1 VVASLEQRE
10 HENYRVIVLARDR
23 TGILVV
29 PHNGHFQLP
38 SIDIPPGQRTAESLC
53 RVVKNELGC
62 EAVCLFT
69 LQDLLGGGSWEN
81 QHCQIMECWE
91 RPGTCNSTT
100 LWAPIRSLSRQSFD
114 DVEDYGAIEQVS
126 AKLNLSSADSCLPF
140 ARPEWF
146 RELRDW
152 ISEEIRPLGIQ
163 LTGRVRQF
171 NSSPTFS
178 LLRLETSGPA
188 VWFKAVG
195 EPNQREFG
203 ITLKLAELLPDYLP
217 KIIST
222 RPEWNG
228 WLSFEAEGANLADTR
243 EISAWEKAA
252 TTLARLQI
260 DSIISTSDI
269 GASGAR
275 DLSAAA
281 LSDLLGPFFDVI
293 AQLMKQQTKIPP
305 TALNELELH
314 SLEEIVQ
321 DSLTRMEDLS
331 ITDTIGHLDLNPGN
345 IIVSPFECRF
355 LDWAEAYIG
364 NPIFSFE
371 YLLEHFRR
379 SAGADPAFET
389 TITAAYIEEW
399 HSRTPTA
406 ALKEALQ
413 LSPLLAAFAYAA
425 GNETWR
431 DQEKLNDPIT
441 AGYLRSLTRRMHR
454 EAKQL
459 CERRSL
465 CLC

>member
-1 VVASLEQRE
+1 
-10 HENYRVIVLARDR
+10 
-23 TGILVV
+23 
-29 PHNGHFQLP
+29 
-38 SIDIPPGQRTAESLC
+38 
-53 RVVKNELGC
+53 
-62 EAVCLFT
+62 
-69 LQDLLGGGSWEN
+69 
-81 QHCQIMECWE
+81 
-91 RPGTCNSTT
+91 
-100 LWAPIRSLSRQSFD
+100 
-114 DVEDYGAIEQVS
+114 
-126 AKLNLSSADSCLPF
+126 
-140 ARPEWF
+140 
-146 RELRDW
+146 
-152 ISEEIRPLGIQ
+152 
-163 LTGRVRQF
+163 
-171 NSSPTFS
+171 

-243 EISAWEKAA
+243 KISDWEKAA
-252 TTLARLQI
+252 ATLARLQI

-406 ALKEALQ
+406 ALNEALR

-425 GNETWR
+425 ANEIWR